1 MHTLFYFSSL
11 QICRSLRQFN
21 YPDFQIM
28 KYSNLHITDT
38 YIRNSTAQM
47 QIERP
52 KTKITSFPC
61 TRQKKREQIQPRHAP
76 TPHKSNYPPRD
87 PRTRELPAHILPRT
101 PRKPRQIYRNRT
113 RNDTASKH
121 GGTAAMRRQGE
132 EMGEARTPGRRR
144 GGTRRRRAPSRRR
157 TRTPSRQRRRRRGY
171 YRAGAGGQA
180 PRRWGPGLWSS
191 LSDSGIETAG
201 CLSEASPTL
210 YL

>member
-11 QICRSLRQFN
+11 QICRSLPQFN

-28 KYSNLHITDT
+28 NCSDFHITDT
-38 YIRNSTAQM
+38 YTRNSTAQM
-47 QIERP
+47 QIEGP
-52 KTKITSFPC
+52 KTKITSFPY
-61 TRQKKREQIQPRHAP
+61 TRPKKCEQIQPRHAP
-76 TPHKSNYPPRD
+76 TPHKPNDPPRD
-87 PRTRELPAHILPRT
+87 PRTRELPAHVLPRT
-101 PRKPRQIYRNRT
+101 PRQIYRNRT

-121 GGTAAMRRQGE
+121 GGNEQAKGE

-157 TRTPSRQRRRRRGY
+157 RRTPSRQRRRRGY
-171 YRAGAGGQA
+171 YRAGAGGA
-180 PRRWGPGLWSS
+180 GAAAMGTWPVELS

-201 CLSEASPTL
+201 GLSEARPTL

>member
-52 KTKITSFPC
+52 KTKITSFPSI
-61 TRQKKREQIQPRHAP
+61 RPKKHEQIQPRHAP
-76 TPHKSNYPPRD
+76 TPHKPNYPPRD

-121 GGTAAMRRQGE
+121 GGNEQA
-132 EMGEARTPGRRR
+132 R
-144 GGTRRRRAPSRRR
+144 GGNG
-157 TRTPSRQRRRRRGY
+157 RGAY
-171 YRAGAGGQA
+171 S
-180 PRRWGPGLWSS
+180 W
-191 LSDSGIETAG
+191 
-201 CLSEASPTL
+201 
-210 YL
+210 